1 MVLAINGMK
10 PGLGLGGLKGEK
22 MENSKFDKNDRKENF
37 TRKLGDKVERVGEK
51 ISEKGAP
58 GAGKS
63 VRDLG
68 DRIEHSR
75 DNK

>member
-1 MVLAINGMK
+1 
-10 PGLGLGGLKGEK
+10 
-22 MENSKFDKNDRKENF
+22 MENPNFNKNSKKDSF

-58 GAGKS
+58 GLGKS